1 MDGPS
6 IFLMILKLRYVF
18 HDKNQNFSFLT
29 LVKLNLFS
37 AMGSTAGSIADTD
50 RGTDE
55 ELDDFNEEEDQE
67 SFSALY
73 RLVNEESPPPEMP
86 QPKRKTS
93 VASVEAR

>member
-1 MDGPS
+1 M
-6 IFLMILKLRYVF
+6 L
-18 HDKNQNFSFLT
+18 
-29 LVKLNLFS
+29 
-37 AMGSTAGSIADTD
+37 D

>member
-1 MDGPS
+1 
-6 IFLMILKLRYVF
+6 
-18 HDKNQNFSFLT
+18 
-29 LVKLNLFS
+29 
-37 AMGSTAGSIADTD
+37 MGSTAGSIADTD

-86 QPKRKTS
+86 QPKRKNFS
-93 VASVEAR
+93 CISRSKVGNFDLWQCAVKNLFGLD